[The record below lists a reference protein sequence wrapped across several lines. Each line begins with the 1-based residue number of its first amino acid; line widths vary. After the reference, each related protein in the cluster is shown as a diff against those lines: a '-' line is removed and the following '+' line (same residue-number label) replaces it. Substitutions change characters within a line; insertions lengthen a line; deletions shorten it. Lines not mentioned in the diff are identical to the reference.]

1 MLSQDILQSLYQVID
16 KRQLIADPA
25 EMIVY
30 ESDATSERGKPDLVV
45 FPKSTEEI
53 SRIVRWAAEHH
64 VPIVARGAG
73 TGLSGGAIAEHGGI
87 IIEFSNFN
95 RVLELDAVGKSVV
108 AQVGVINQ
116 ALDTFVKT
124 KGLYYPPDPAS
135 GRSSTI
141 GGNVAENAGGPHCF
155 KYGVTSNYVTGLQV
169 VLADGRIVRLGG
181 RALDYPEYDL
191 TGLMTGSEG
200 TLGVITEMYA
210 RLLRNPPGVKTTMA
224 AFDDVETAGRAVSA
238 VIAAGLVPATMEMID
253 QSCMRIVEDY
263 LHIGLPVHA
272 GAMLIV
278 EVDGY
283 PTGLDSQM
291 NEMTAVLERNGAHD
305 LRVAKSAEEREQ
317 IWYGRKSTAGAFARI
332 APEKF
337 TIDCTIPRSQIAG
350 MLHAVNEICLGLE
363 LSVGY
368 ILHAG
373 DGNIHPNIPFF
384 PSDKDQV
391 ARGWRAIEAIM
402 RAAVARDGT
411 ITGEHG
417 VGIEKRE
424 WMSIM
429 CDGAELSAMWDV
441 KQVFDPKNL
450 LNPGKIFPSQMP
462 EVNRVKPMENV
473 PNGVYTPTNAQEAAA
488 GLVALANAKKQV
500 SIKGRHPK
508 RSEAKSKDVVTLSTQ
523 ALNSVVKY
531 APDDLYIT
539 VGAGMTLDETQS
551 LLAKDGWQVPLVS
564 PWSEMTMGGIVAT
577 NLNSPQRM
585 RYGAV
590 RDVML
595 CAHVTLTDGRLV
607 RAGRV
612 VVKNVAG
619 YDLPKVLVGAHGTL
633 GLLTDITLKL
643 VAIPRA
649 KQTLLVPIDDLK
661 RGLTLGSQLLQVAL
675 TASAVVL
682 AKGIDIPGI
691 SSPYVLAYT
700 AEGFPLDVESEI
712 NQVRDLLV
720 KAGVP
725 QPIQVDSPTGTDL
738 WCNLFGIAKPES
750 MIVRAGVAP
759 KDIARFALAQSS
771 AFERGSYLIDIANGL
786 VYAVTQDKNMDAAKT
801 WLDSL
806 RKPALAAGGYA
817 VVMQMPD
824 KWRRAID
831 RWGYQP
837 DTLDLMRALKA
848 RWDPQ
853 GILGVGEFN
862 L

>member
-1 MLSQDILQSLYQVID
+1 MLDQNIFQSLSQIID
-16 KRQLIADPA
+16 KRRMIIDPA

-30 ESDATSERGKPDLVV
+30 ESDATSERGKPDGVV
-45 FPKSTEEI
+45 FPRSAEEI
-53 SRIVRWAAEHH
+53 SRLVFWAAKQHI
-64 VPIVARGAG
+64 PIVARGAG

-95 RVLELDAVGKSVV
+95 RVLELDTAGKSVV

-116 ALDTFVKT
+116 ALDTWVKT
-124 KGLYYPPDPAS
+124 KGLYFPPDPAS

-191 TGLMTGSEG
+191 VGLMTGSEG
-200 TLGVITEMYA
+200 TLGVIVEMYA
-210 RLLRNPPGVKTTMA
+210 RLLRHPPGVKTMMA

-238 VIAAGLVPATMEMID
+238 VIAAGLVPATMEMLD
-253 QSCMRIVEDY
+253 QSTMRIVEDY

-283 PTGLDSQM
+283 QTSLDVQM
-291 NEMTAVLERNGAHD
+291 NEMVAVLAQNGAREM
-305 LRVAKSAEEREQ
+305 RVAKTVEERDQ
-317 IWYGRKSTAGAFARI
+317 IWYGRKSAAGAFARI

-337 TIDCTIPRSQIAG
+337 TIDCTVPRSQIAS
-350 MLHAVNEICLGLE
+350 MLHAANEICLRLE
-363 LSVGY
+363 LNVGY
-368 ILHAG
+368 IFHAG
-373 DGNIHPNIPFF
+373 DGNLHPNIPFF

-391 ARGWRAIEAIM
+391 ARGWQACEAIM

-424 WMSIM
+424 WMAFM

-441 KQVFDPKNL
+441 KQVFDPGNL
-450 LNPGKIFPSQMP
+450 LNPGKIFPSMMP
-462 EVNRVKPMENV
+462 EINRAKPMDASRV
-473 PNGVYTPTNAQEAAA
+473 PSDTFMPKSAEEAAA
-488 GLVALANAKKQV
+488 GLVAQSMAKKNV
-500 SIKGRHPK
+500 SINAR
-508 RSEAKSKDVVTLSTQ
+508 RDNAVMLSTQ
-523 ALNSVVKY
+523 ALNGIIKY

-539 VGAGMTLDETQS
+539 VGAGMTLDEIQAF
-551 LLAKDGWQVPLVS
+551 LAKDGWRVPLVS
-564 PWSEMTMGGIVAT
+564 PWRDMTIGGIVAT

-595 CAHVTLTDGRLV
+595 CAHVALTDGRLV

-619 YDLPKVLVGAHGTL
+619 YDLPKVLVGMHGTL

-661 RGLTLGSQLLQVAL
+661 NGLALGSQCLQVAL

-682 AKGIDIPGI
+682 AQDIAVPGI
-691 SSPYVLAYT
+691 SSRSVLAYT

-712 NQVRDLLV
+712 NQVRDLLA
-720 KAGVP
+720 KANAP

-738 WCNLFGIAKPES
+738 WCNLFSTAKPES

-759 KDIARFALAQSS
+759 KDVGNFVLVQSS
-771 AFERGSYLIDIANGL
+771 ALERGSYVIDIANGL
-786 VYAVTQDKNMDAAKT
+786 VYVVTQDENIDAAKT
-801 WLDSL
+801 WLESL

-817 VVMQMPD
+817 AVMHMPD
-824 KWRRAID
+824 EWRGMID

-853 GILGVGEFN
+853 NILGVGEFII
-862 L
+862 